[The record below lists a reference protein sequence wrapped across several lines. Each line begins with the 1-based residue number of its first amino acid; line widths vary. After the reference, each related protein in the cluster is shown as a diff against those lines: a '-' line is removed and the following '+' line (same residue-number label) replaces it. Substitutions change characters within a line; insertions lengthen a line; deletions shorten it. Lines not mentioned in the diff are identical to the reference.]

1 MNAIITNLFESS
13 QMATINDKNTLRK
26 LMRSWGI
33 PQSEITYV
41 VTNHSQLP
49 DGQPGVYIADEDSGV
64 MFVTTTN
71 YESVP
76 IIKLYIKKNE
86 KFADSEKGALMPGYA
101 ECNVEFTR
109 NFFEERKKLSKKVRT
124 QMKKFLTTKATE
136 SPRKAYEVLS
146 GLSGY
151 KFHCSNGK
159 HLNTLLYTFHES
171 FDIDQKEEY
180 GNIMKLSS
188 TYSVQSSLLNQM
200 QNVKLGSPEAEKALS
215 QKVYFTSAYLPD
227 GKPGIFAA
235 SGKGLVF
242 VLGRQDRHNRIGM
255 EVIFCHYSPQVKKYL
270 EIDSYQSEYKEFDK
284 PYHSRICS
292 QARNVLRE
300 FARAIKDIEKNR
312 EFENQID
319 RFVDKYKNIL
329 HLRD

>member
-13 QMATINDKNTLRK
+13 QMTAINDKNALRK

-49 DGQPGVYIADEDSGV
+49 DGQPGIYIADEDSGV
-64 MFVTTTN
+64 LFVTTTN

-101 ECNVEFTR
+101 ECKVEFVR
-109 NFFEERKKLSKKVRT
+109 NFFEERKKLSKKVRM

-136 SPRKAYEVLS
+136 SPRKAYETLS

-151 KFHCSNGK
+151 KFHCSNGN
-159 HLNTLLYTFHES
+159 HLNTLLYTFHEN
-171 FDIDQKEEY
+171 FNIDQKEKY
-180 GNIMKLSS
+180 GNIMKLLSL
-188 TYSVQSSLLNQM
+188 YPVQSGLLNQM
-200 QNVKLGSPEAEKALS
+200 QDVKLGSPEAEKAFG
-215 QKVYFTSAYLPD
+215 QKVFLTSSYLPD
-227 GKPGIFAA
+227 GKPGIFSA
-235 SGKGLVF
+235 GGDGLVF
-242 VLGRQDRHNRIGM
+242 VLGRQDRRSRIGM
-255 EVIFCHYSPQVKKYL
+255 EIIFCHYSPQVKKYL
-270 EIDSYQSEYKEFDK
+270 EIDSYQSEYKEYNK
-284 PYHSRICS
+284 SYHAKICS

-300 FARAIKDIEKNR
+300 FTRATKNIVKNKD
-312 EFENQID
+312 FENQID
-319 RFVDKYKNIL
+319 RFVDKYGNIL